1 MSELNFP
8 QAFIWGASTSAY
20 QIEGAWDEDGKGESI
35 WDRYTHTPGNVLD
48 GSTGNVACDH
58 YHRWQEDI
66 ALMKGIGLQ
75 AYRFSVAWT
84 RILPHGRGELNQAGL
99 DYYSRLV
106 DGLLEAGIMPFVA
119 LYHWDLP
126 QALQDQGGWPVRET
140 ALAFSEY
147 VNVVSRRL
155 GDRVKNWVTHNEPT
169 CSSLIGYQQ
178 GRHAPGLSDWGLA
191 LAASHHVLLS
201 HGLAVQA
208 IRANQADAEVGI
220 VIDPIPSQP
229 RTYHPQDYAA
239 YRWFDG
245 MHNRWF
251 LDPLFGRQYPADVL
265 AEHQQRGHL
274 PPGSPAFIH
283 EGDEDSIATPTDF
296 IGLNYY
302 RRQVIDSQSR
312 DTAGFPQPVADP
324 DQGYTEMGWE
334 VYSQGLYELIM
345 NIYTEYRP
353 PKIYVSENGASY
365 SDGPT
370 PDGRI
375 RDERRIQY
383 LKDHIAAVHRAVQ
396 NQAPVAG
403 YFVWSLLDNFEWS
416 LGYTQRFGIIY
427 VDYDNQLRLPKD
439 SAVWYSGL
447 IERNALEG

>member
-1 MSELNFP
+1 M
-8 QAFIWGASTSAY
+8 
-20 QIEGAWDEDGKGESI
+20 
-35 WDRYTHTPGNVLD
+35 
-48 GSTGNVACDH
+48 
-58 YHRWQEDI
+58 
-66 ALMKGIGLQ
+66 
-75 AYRFSVAWT
+75 
-84 RILPHGRGELNQAGL
+84 
-99 DYYSRLV
+99 
-106 DGLLEAGIMPFVA
+106 
-119 LYHWDLP
+119 
-126 QALQDQGGWPVRET
+126 
-140 ALAFSEY
+140 
-147 VNVVSRRL
+147 
-155 GDRVKNWVTHNEPT
+155 
-169 CSSLIGYQQ
+169 
-178 GRHAPGLSDWGLA
+178 
-191 LAASHHVLLS
+191 
-201 HGLAVQA
+201 
-208 IRANQADAEVGI
+208 
-220 VIDPIPSQP
+220 
-229 RTYHPQDYAA
+229 
-239 YRWFDG
+239 
-245 MHNRWF
+245 
-251 LDPLFGRQYPADVL
+251 
-265 AEHQQRGHL
+265 
-274 PPGSPAFIH
+274 
-283 EGDEDSIATPTDF
+283 
-296 IGLNYY
+296 
-302 RRQVIDSQSR
+302 IDSQSR